1 MTVLQAVA
9 LFAVAA
15 GGTAVVLTRDPT
27 RQVILTG
34 VFGLALAVLFFVFQA
49 ADVGL
54 SQIVVGSV
62 ALPVMA
68 LLTLRELHRRAAS
81 REREE

>member
-1 MTVLQAVA
+1 MTALQAVA

-34 VFGLALAVLFFVFQA
+34 VFGLALAVMFFVFQA

-54 SQIVVGSV
+54 SQIVVGSI